1 MLFESN
7 LSSDIY
13 LLFIIDKLLYDE
25 NLPVKK
31 MRIILNFQLE
41 TLFLA
46 KQVII
51 DLIINLSLK

>member
-25 NLPVKK
+25 NLPVEK